1 MQGLTAPEAAVLV
14 CGNSGDSSSDFDLRQ
29 FFRVSVDDALVDS
42 GVADALWR
50 VALHDGEV

>member
-1 MQGLTAPEAAVLV
+1 MTAPEAAVLV